1 MSTSW
6 FFPLTSSGAW
16 LNFGFHGTYG
26 CFLKAFQR
34 AAPRSQEEEATMATV
49 LKPAPQPVPRIA
61 PREDLNPYRI
71 AQIQFDLAAEYLKL
85 DPGVRQIL
93 RSPKRVLE
101 VSVPTKMDNGQIKV
115 FTGYRVQHN
124 LARGPAKG
132 GIRYHPNV
140 TLDEVKALAI
150 WMTWKTATVNLPFGG
165 GKGGV
170 ICDPKRMSK
179 PELERMTRRYASEI
193 MPLIGPEQDIP
204 APDVYTDAQ
213 TMAWIMDTYSMAKG
227 YSSPGVVT
235 GKPISIG
242 GSEGRKE
249 ATARGVLAVVEEAC
263 KVKKM
268 SLRGA
273 SVAIQGFGNAGS
285 LVARLFAEKK
295 ARIIAISDSRG
306 GVTNS
311 RGIDPLKAMRYKDR
325 SGTVVGMP
333 GTTRI
338 SNDDLLTI
346 KCDILIPAALENV
359 ITLNNVEQIKAKIVA
374 EAANGPTT
382 PHADEVLARK
392 GITLLP
398 DILTNAGGV
407 TVSYFEWVQDLQSF
421 FWSEAEVNA
430 KLESVMRRAF
440 LEVHEMSR
448 KHRAHMRTG
457 AYVLAVGRV
466 SDATLARGLFP

>member
-1 MSTSW
+1 
-6 FFPLTSSGAW
+6 
-16 LNFGFHGTYG
+16 
-26 CFLKAFQR
+26 
-34 AAPRSQEEEATMATV
+34 MATAP
-49 LKPAPQPVPRIA
+49 KPSPQPVPRIA
-61 PREDLNPYRI
+61 PREELNPYRI

-101 VSVPTKMDNGQIKV
+101 VSIPTKMDNGQVKI

-124 LARGPAKG
+124 VARGPAKG

-140 TLDEVKALAI
+140 TLDEVKALAT
-150 WMTWKTATVNLPFGG
+150 WMTWKTATVNIPFGG
-165 GKGGV
+165 AKGGV

-193 MPLIGPEQDIP
+193 LPVIGPEQDIP
-204 APDVYTDAQ
+204 APDVYTDPQ
-213 TMAWIMDTYSMAKG
+213 TMAWIMDTYSMMKG
-227 YSSPGVVT
+227 YSALGVVT
-235 GKPISIG
+235 GKPVSIG

-249 ATARGVLAVVEEAC
+249 ATARGCLVVVEEAC
-263 KVKKM
+263 KLKKM

-285 LVARLFAEKK
+285 LIARLFAEKK
-295 ARIIAISDSRG
+295 ARIVAISDSRG
-306 GVTNS
+306 GVTNP
-311 RGIDPLKAMRYKDR
+311 RGIDPLKAARYKER

-333 GTTRI
+333 GTSRI
-338 SNDDLLTI
+338 SNDELLTI

-392 GITLLP
+392 GILLLP

-421 FWSEAEVNA
+421 FWSEGEVNS
-430 KLESVMRRAF
+430 KLETVMRRAF
-440 LEVHEMSR
+440 LEVHETAR
-448 KHRAHMRTG
+448 KHRTHMRTG
-457 AYVLAVGRV
+457 AYVLSVGRV
-466 SDATLARGLFP
+466 SEATLARGLFP